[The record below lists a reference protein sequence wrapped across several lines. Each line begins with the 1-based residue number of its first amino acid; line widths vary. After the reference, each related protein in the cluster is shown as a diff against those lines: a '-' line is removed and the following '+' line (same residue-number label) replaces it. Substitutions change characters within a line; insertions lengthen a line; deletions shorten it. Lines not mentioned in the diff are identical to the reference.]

1 MSDNDHASFW
11 WYIRWDKHCFIFVQP
26 RSTPW
31 SPCETPKLHHWTAT
45 GCDSPWSKRFL
56 VTPSHQWCPLKIG
69 DTPNHEKLEEFSPM
83 FWWNMV
89 KPPKISQVFFAAT
102 FPHLFGENLCH
113 GARTS
118 QEHHPGKDW
127 SSSKLNGEHHEVNIS
142 PGWSWCSH
150 EYWHELI
157 YNIYIYNL
165 ADSPFLKKA
174 MLLCQAI

>member
-26 RSTPW
+26 RSAPW

-118 QEHHPGKDW
+118 QEHHPGKAPLEQLETQRW
-127 SSSKLNGEHHEVNIS
+127 TSWGEHF
-142 PGWSWCSH
+142 PW
-150 EYWHELI
+150 LI
-157 YNIYIYNL
+157 MMFPWILTWIDL
-165 ADSPFLKKA
+165 
-174 MLLCQAI
+174 